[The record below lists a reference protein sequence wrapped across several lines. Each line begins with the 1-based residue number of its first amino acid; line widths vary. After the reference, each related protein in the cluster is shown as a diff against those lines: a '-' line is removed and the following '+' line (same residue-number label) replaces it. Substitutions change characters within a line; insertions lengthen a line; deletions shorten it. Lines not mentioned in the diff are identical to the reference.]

1 MEHSM
6 FRRTLPSSI
15 RIWPLHRAT
24 KCRSLCDVQH
34 LVEGGALINETD
46 YDGCTALHIAV
57 HSKLTDIVKYLVEK
71 GADVNATE
79 VSRGRSPLHYATFN
93 NDLELVRLLTESGAN
108 VQYSSTDVDIDMPI
122 LFAVEVG
129 NIEIVKYYLENGIDV
144 DVKLGKYKMTPLHI
158 AASRGY
164 IKLVDFLLLN
174 NANVHLKDLQNR
186 SSIHHAVISGKVKI
200 VHDIIEKGVNINDG
214 DIFKWTPLYI
224 ACRENYF
231 EIVKL
236 LFQNGAM
243 SNLEERSRN
252 RCPVHLATEMGR
264 IEIIKYF
271 ISGGVDVNL
280 GTTEECTLLHVAA
293 RFKQIEIVKYLL
305 ENGADVNKKIQ
316 GVTPLYVAVDSSCPN
331 VTELLIQN
339 GADLKLAECEG
350 ESILSL
356 ALEVVRAYRPRNHT
370 VVVKVIIK
378 YTVLIYNPIEQFI
391 PDGCPFFEELTQY
404 CKDCQK
410 EITGMK
416 NVIIKNSTIS
426 LYQIICDSNKHNAF
440 IKYLCNDNIK
450 NEIQNI
456 EDCLKEF
463 SIYSNI
469 NPLIQFNIKK
479 GIQRMELFKDA
490 DLAMKKFV
498 PKLPLEIRWKILDYL
513 DLTEIKNVIQSDVF

>member
-6 FRRTLPSSI
+6 FRRTLPSTF

-24 KCRSLCDVQH
+24 KCRSLCDVQQ
-34 LVEGGALINETD
+34 LVEGGALINEMD

-71 GADVNATE
+71 GADVNAIE
-79 VSRGRSPLHYATFN
+79 VTRGRSPLHYATFN

-129 NIEIVKYYLENGIDV
+129 NREIVKYYLENGIDV
-144 DVKLGKYKMTPLHI
+144 DVKLGKNEMTPLHI

-164 IKLVDFLLLN
+164 IKLVDYLLLN

-224 ACRENYF
+224 ACRVNYF

-236 LFQNGAM
+236 LFKNGAM

-252 RCPVHLATEMGR
+252 RCPVNLATKMGR
-264 IEIIKYF
+264 LEIVKYF
-271 ISGGVDVNL
+271 IIGGVDVN
-280 GTTEECTLLHVAA
+280 GTTEQCTLLHVAS
-293 RFKQIEIVKYLL
+293 RFKQFEIVKYLL
-305 ENGADVNKKIQ
+305 ENGADVNKKVQ
-316 GVTPLYVAVDSSCPN
+316 GVTPLYVAVDNLCPN
-331 VTELLIQN
+331 VTELLILN
-339 GADLKLAECEG
+339 GADLKLAEYEG
-350 ESILSL
+350 ESILWL
-356 ALEVVRAYRPRNHT
+356 ALEAVRAYEPRNHT

-378 YTVLIYNPIEQFI
+378 YTFLIYNFIGDFI
-391 PDGCPFFEELTQY
+391 PNSWPFFEELTQY
-404 CKDCQK
+404 CKDCRN
-410 EITGMK
+410 EITRMN

-426 LYQIICDSNKHNAF
+426 LYQVICDTNKHNAF

-450 NEIQNI
+450 NGIQNI
-456 EDCLKEF
+456 EDCLKDF

-469 NPLIQFNIKK
+469 NPLIQLNIKK

-513 DLTEIKNVIQSDVF
+513 DLTEIKNVIQSDLF